1 MKIFHFPWSIFC
13 LLFFIT
19 TASYAQKTKLIVNYF
34 PSTKQ
39 IAERYTML
47 KSNRAIKHGSYIAYF
62 KMSKKDY
69 EHFQMGVLK
78 LEDFVKIKGSYQLGK
93 KGGEWEEFIQPQVL
107 KSKGNYHGD
116 KKIGVWFIAHE
127 EAQVI
132 ERYDFD
138 LQKKLSPIFQIKVV
152 YPENARKAGQMG
164 TISMSFQTSSDCTV
178 SNITLLQ
185 SISPAL
191 DNAAMAWMKKYAI
204 YLKNYGVK
212 CTEKIDTQ
220 VIVFNLER

>member
-1 MKIFHFPWSIFC
+1 MRTFHFQWPFFC
-13 LLFFIT
+13 ILFFATI
-19 TASYAQKTKLIVNYF
+19 SSPAQETKLIIQYF
-34 PSTKQ
+34 PRSKQ
-39 IAERYTML
+39 VAERYSVL
-47 KSNRAIKHGSYIAYF
+47 KSDRTIKHGSYVAYF
-62 KMSKKDY
+62 KMSEKDY
-69 EHFQMGVLK
+69 ERFQMGVLK
-78 LEDFVKIKGSYQLGK
+78 LEDFVRVKGNYQLGK
-93 KGGEWEEFIQPQVL
+93 KEGEWVEYIQPQVL
-107 KSKGNYHGD
+107 KTKGNYLGD
-116 KKIGVWFIAHE
+116 KKTGVWFTTHE

-164 TISMSFQTSSDCTV
+164 TISLSFQTSSDCTV